1 MTRRKFIFGALYSL
15 SFIFLIIHLNF
26 NVRTFRLTQDLQ
38 DITLQIYDLSFD
50 VQEKELDYLYRTNLE
65 HIYDY
70 VTNDNDLYLDYLEF
84 NGVKKNIAK
93 LIHDISLHKNNFTL
107 NLLNAMLLM
116 NLPNIQNHS
125 LFLTSMPHQP

>member
-70 VTNDNDLYLDYLEF
+70 VTNHLGMVRQDKVN
-84 NGVKKNIAK
+84 V
-93 LIHDISLHKNNFTL
+93 FT
-107 NLLNAMLLM
+107 N
-116 NLPNIQNHS
+116 QS
-125 LFLTSMPHQP
+125 VSVR